1 MVVPLDVRCIAA
13 ALGAA
18 LVLAAWVSIIQTLI
32 VPRPAG
38 SRLPRLVNRVVL
50 SAYRLAARNL
60 KDLHLRD
67 RALATQPAATL
78 LTQLVTW
85 LVTLLA
91 GFTLLL
97 RCPARRPRSA
107 RCARAGHA
115 PAGSSWGA

>member
-1 MVVPLDVRCIAA
+1 MTA
-13 ALGAA
+13 
-18 LVLAAWVSIIQTLI
+18 
-32 VPRPAG
+32 
-38 SRLPRLVNRVVL
+38 VVL

-97 RCPARRPRSA
+97 WPFAAPGSRPRSSTRGP
-107 RCARAGHA
+107 RCSASATSRQAA
-115 PAGSSWGA
+115 PGPL